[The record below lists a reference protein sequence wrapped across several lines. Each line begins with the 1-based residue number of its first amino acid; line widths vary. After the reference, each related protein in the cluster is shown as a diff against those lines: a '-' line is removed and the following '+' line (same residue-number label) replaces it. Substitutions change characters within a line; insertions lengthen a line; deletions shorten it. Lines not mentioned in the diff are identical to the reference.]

1 MVCVAAFIV
10 LLVLVLFVPV
20 LSLFNKTLA
29 QKIWRLFKAA
39 AHCVG
44 RKTTFRKCDTDY
56 KNQVKNALTKKVV
69 LKHPSWVK
77 PISVAIEIAAVLLV
91 LTTIWSLLVVARSLT
106 SLAAYGTCDIERPES
121 CVVGD
126 AEACYAGEVQKD
138 KNPIEWLTDWF
149 TDWGEAF
156 KVIPS
161 RFINW
166 RAEDFIPENA
176 TYFRDFSEDKPVALE
191 IFDPGCQWCRESYV
205 KQEQSGFFDNYNV
218 TFIPYALYDG
228 EKYNFENSDLIV
240 RYIEAVRKLPL
251 KQSDTSADVRIIDRL
266 FAENSP
272 RKVVWQEDFKNYYS
286 DAQAREVLNSWLKDF
301 GYSDAE
307 IEQIKQLVDS
317 VEIRQQI
324 DKNREV
330 VEQKIEII
338 KIPTMIYDGK
348 RHDGNFES

>member
-1 MVCVAAFIV
+1 M
-10 LLVLVLFVPV
+10 
-20 LSLFNKTLA
+20 
-29 QKIWRLFKAA
+29 
-39 AHCVG
+39 
-44 RKTTFRKCDTDY
+44 
-56 KNQVKNALTKKVV
+56 
-69 LKHPSWVK
+69 
-77 PISVAIEIAAVLLV
+77 
-91 LTTIWSLLVVARSLT
+91 
-106 SLAAYGTCDIERPES
+106 
-121 CVVGD
+121 
-126 AEACYAGEVQKD
+126 
-138 KNPIEWLTDWF
+138 
-149 TDWGEAF
+149 
-156 KVIPS
+156 
-161 RFINW
+161 
-166 RAEDFIPENA
+166 
-176 TYFRDFSEDKPVALE
+176 
-191 IFDPGCQWCRESYV
+191 
-205 KQEQSGFFDNYNV
+205 

-266 FAENSP
+266 FTENSP